1 MSAAFE
7 DLFAVDRLVHEPAR
21 LAILTILEACECA
34 DFLFLASA
42 TGLPNGNVS
51 GHLAKLQAVGL
62 IVMTKGYRGKRPHT
76 LVSLTPAGLE
86 GIREYW
92 RRLDRARKA
101 ADLWRIL
108 APSHIG
114 I

>member
-1 MSAAFE
+1 MGAAFE

-62 IVMTKGYRGKRPHT
+62 VTMTKGYRGKRPHT
-76 LVSLTPAGLE
+76 LVSLTPTGLV

-92 RRLDRARKA
+92 RRLDRARKT

-108 APSHIG
+108 APSRIG
-114 I
+114 V